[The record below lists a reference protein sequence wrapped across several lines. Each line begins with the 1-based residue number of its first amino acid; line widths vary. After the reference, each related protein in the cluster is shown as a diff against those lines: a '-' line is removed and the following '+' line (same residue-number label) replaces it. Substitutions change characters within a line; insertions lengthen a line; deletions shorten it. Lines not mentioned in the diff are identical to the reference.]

1 MWLHADQPRS
11 APFMSGSAMVIHT
24 SLTLCYFF
32 TRCAQNIMDGL
43 ISLVLSRVA
52 TTRWARWAQEG
63 NFGSREMMEDME

>member
-1 MWLHADQPRS
+1 
-11 APFMSGSAMVIHT
+11 MVIHT

-52 TTRWARWAQEG
+52 TTRWARWVQEG